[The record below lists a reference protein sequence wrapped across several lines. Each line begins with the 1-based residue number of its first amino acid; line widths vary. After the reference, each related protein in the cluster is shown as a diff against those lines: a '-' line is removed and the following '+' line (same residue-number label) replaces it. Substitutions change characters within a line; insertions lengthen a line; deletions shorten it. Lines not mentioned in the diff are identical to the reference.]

1 MTIKRYINTIIVI
14 TAIST
19 WLIIPI
25 LSNSFKVLNV
35 SLKNKLAVLP
45 IQISNPYRQSDRKNN
60 SPQIKLFPK

>member
-1 MTIKRYINTIIVI
+1 MTTKRVINTIIVI